1 MPPVRGENMR
11 KFYITFIR
19 DSTPICGT
27 EVEANTAG
35 EAGAIAEYRIM
46 CRYPNIAYDG
56 IRVKELMI

>member
-1 MPPVRGENMR
+1 MR